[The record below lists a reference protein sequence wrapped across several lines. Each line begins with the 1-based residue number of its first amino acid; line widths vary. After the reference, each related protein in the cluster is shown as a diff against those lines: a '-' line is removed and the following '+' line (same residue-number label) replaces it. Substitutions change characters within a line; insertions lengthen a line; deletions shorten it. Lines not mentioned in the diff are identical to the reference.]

1 MLDKPLT
8 RIERD
13 NEIDLLKGCIN
24 RICVTDDEKELIRMI
39 GSANY
44 RISRLAESRSL
55 ELEAKKVDDFLNE

>member
-8 RIERD
+8 RRERD
-13 NEIDLLKGCIN
+13 NEINLLEGCIN
-24 RICVTDDEKELIRMI
+24 RICITDNEKELIRMI